1 MNAAIAYPP
10 RLRRIALL
18 TDRFVVGGGA
28 EHIYQIARGMPE
40 VEFGIFADGGDDTG
54 RFENLLNVQ
63 LFRGGYAPQEV
74 LRYKPDLIHVHH
86 LRPLTRLFLNP
97 LRRYR
102 MPVYFTAH
110 GMHIHQYEFLKGPLN
125 MLKHRLRYQLER
137 YLFHRVDKVVAV
149 SREDCR
155 FIETA
160 YRVRG
165 CEYIPNGIDCRGIE
179 NITLGKTALRRELAL
194 PENAWLFLTVARFP
208 FQKGHDVLL
217 EAVARIQ
224 QDLRERGVM
233 FVLVGGMGQRFSE
246 IQALAEAL
254 GVSDLVRFT
263 GSRDDVYRFMKACDL
278 LLLPS
283 RWEGLPITLLEAAVC
298 RLPMLVSDTYGNREI
313 VTHRHSGLMFE
324 NENPAEL
331 AKRMLEILDGRYD
344 LVKLAGRACL
354 ETLAQYALPD
364 MLMRLRKLY
373 FPHKSY
379 PKIQPQQRW
388 ESVVLDLKDG

>member
-74 LRYKPDLIHVHH
+74 LGFKPDLIHVHH

-217 EAVARIQ
+217 EAV
-224 QDLRERGVM
+224 
-233 FVLVGGMGQRFSE
+233 
-246 IQALAEAL
+246 
-254 GVSDLVRFT
+254 
-263 GSRDDVYRFMKACDL
+263 
-278 LLLPS
+278 
-283 RWEGLPITLLEAAVC
+283 
-298 RLPMLVSDTYGNREI
+298 
-313 VTHRHSGLMFE
+313 
-324 NENPAEL
+324 
-331 AKRMLEILDGRYD
+331 
-344 LVKLAGRACL
+344 
-354 ETLAQYALPD
+354 
-364 MLMRLRKLY
+364 
-373 FPHKSY
+373 
-379 PKIQPQQRW
+379 
-388 ESVVLDLKDG
+388 